1 MGRFRSLFDADEMRD
16 LAVAAGIVDEAAA
29 TPETAEPV
37 VRRSLLLDDDAQE
50 VPDPSPDPGSRTG
63 AALLFGGPPA
73 QAYGASAVTSAAQAQ
88 PEPRRQSGET
98 WSVAESMPSTAA
110 PVSPGVSATV
120 GNSLNQG
127 PFTPA
132 EGQTESLS
140 PEPATESPLPS
151 ADAGTR
157 ASGENQAAGTPDE
170 TDERVR
176 RLLMQYL
183 SGESAPEEAVANV
196 PGEVVDTPLPAI
208 VMDDD
213 EVPLDAPHQALWH
226 ETSSLGSDASTR
238 AFLATPSAALRAAS
252 DSMDTSAVAVSDGPF
267 ADSPHVRSELP
278 WGAVAGGGAVGVE
291 GGSDVQAPELA
302 SEYGSPVWDTP
313 FEDGHSRTAVSAV
326 TEPAPLPGQQLLM
339 KLSRP
344 PLFTLLRAS
353 LIARVPWR
361 VWQHEPWAQPN
372 LCAALAEVT
381 GESEQLFEQ
390 EDAWRN

>member
-16 LAVAAGIVDEAAA
+16 LAVAAGIVGEAAA
-29 TPETAEPV
+29 TPETEEPV

-50 VPDPSPDPGSRTG
+50 VPDPSPNPGSRTG

-73 QAYGASAVTSAAQAQ
+73 QAYGASAVTSAPQAQ

-98 WSVAESMPSTAA
+98 LSVAESMPSTAA

-120 GNSLNQG
+120 GNSFNQG

-140 PEPATESPLPS
+140 PEPGTESPQPS

-157 ASGENQAAGTPDE
+157 VSGEHQADGTPDE

-183 SGESAPEEAVANV
+183 AGESAPEEADANDRS
-196 PGEVVDTPLPAI
+196 EVVDTPLPAI

-238 AFLATPSAALRAAS
+238 AFLATPSAELKVAS
-252 DSMDTSAVAVSDGPF
+252 DSMDTSSVAASDGPF
-267 ADSPHVRSELP
+267 ADSLHVRSELP
-278 WGAVAGGGAVGVE
+278 WGAAAGGVAGGVE
-291 GGSDVQAPELA
+291 NASDAQAPELA
-302 SEYGSPVWDTP
+302 SESGSTVWDTP
-313 FEDGHSRTAVSAV
+313 FEEGHSRTVVSAV
-326 TEPAPLPGQQLLM
+326 TDPAPLPGQELLT

-361 VWQHEPWAQPN
+361 VWQREPWAQPN